1 MEWKGRRQSSNVEDQ
16 RGASPGGSPFGRGGG
31 FRIPTGGGMRRA
43 GGGMSFGTLI
53 FLVILYFVLKAMGID
68 MPQILEG
75 GPANMPG
82 FEQSDGSQVPRGSAE
97 EESDPAD
104 SDEVSSLSGY

>member
-1 MEWKGRRQSSNVEDQ
+1 
-16 RGASPGGSPFGRGGG
+16 
-31 FRIPTGGGMRRA
+31 MRRA

-68 MPQILEG
+68 LLQVLEGG

-82 FEQSDGSQVPRGSAE
+82 FEQSDGSGRRRARPRKKR
-97 EESDPAD
+97 
-104 SDEVSSLSGY
+104 